1 MVFDKQYI
9 DYILIT
15 LKIMDDSQPFI
26 EWIIRL
32 VIAAIFSIIGFLSKQ
47 IYVDWKAKK
56 NQQKSSLEQ
65 LQILSNL
72 LNESKSIY
80 VSQNFMS
87 QRLMQML
94 RENHPHILGQRL
106 GYDETFYQLHEQYL
120 PAEAELQSIIRSTTM
135 NSMCRLNKQ
144 MSSWLND
151 DKVFKSKIQSTEE
164 RSSLAKELQDLEL
177 HLNQWHDKY
186 EAVIPKDKRRSLVYL
201 ADEKKQGTEFPKR
214 IEQKIEEI
222 ITKWP

>member
-1 MVFDKQYI
+1 
-9 DYILIT
+9 
-15 LKIMDDSQPFI
+15 MDDAQPFI

-56 NQQKSSLEQ
+56 NKNKSRLEQ
-65 LQILSNL
+65 LQVLSNL

-80 VSQNFMS
+80 ISQNFMS

-94 RENHPHILGQRL
+94 RENHPEIPVQQL
-106 GYDETFYQLHEQYL
+106 GYDETFYQLYEQYL

-135 NSMCRLNKQ
+135 NSMFRLNKQ

-151 DKVFKSKIQSTEE
+151 DKVFKSKIQPTEE
-164 RSSLAKELQDLEL
+164 RSSLAKDLQYLKL
-177 HLNQWHDKY
+177 HLNQWQDKY
-186 EAVIPKDKRRSLVYL
+186 EAVIPEDKRRSLVYL
-201 ADEKKQGTEFPKR
+201 ADEKKQGTEFPKS
-214 IEQKIEEI
+214 IEQKIEKI
-222 ITKWP
+222 IAKCP